1 MRSPARIKNEPNIRQ
16 PRTGATAPARAG
28 VAPRARRGSALVIVI
43 GTLALISVFAAIY
56 ISVGQS
62 DRQSAATVRTRTD
75 LSEITGAYADHAARV
90 IGADRLDTIM
100 QPVDSGRQ
108 FQVPRRVTTDAPY
121 TDWAMRSETD
131 ELWRLFNPPGGNR
144 YARPRNQAGDDP
156 RVPSD
161 PWLASLRPTYL
172 GDPNIRPFSNNDPA
186 KYYLDNRDWY
196 QISNFAPDGRFVN
209 LFNLRPESAFSTGG
223 TAFGGFESEPGYGV
237 SIDSKGRRVRRLSEG
252 LSLYTK
258 LIPGDPNSP
267 IQSYN
272 PDPAGDGVPS
282 LRGYLWFPGASQPV
296 LPIDFT
302 GNFTPADY
310 RNTPAIFSMYQRY
323 AFLPADQPFV
333 TYNRFGQVSSWADP
347 DYPPYQWAD
356 ADGEGMMD
364 SRWIELTAA
373 RTPVPSGR
381 ARDDIQRFYDD
392 SEYRVFAAIRAVDL
406 SGMVNVNTAIDGLTP
421 PTVDFPLGLTPAE
434 VDLRRLLTQQDS
446 ASEYRGDP
454 ASTLPLSYRYI
465 HQPYNIQGTGT
476 QPALRIESDYRVHQH
491 IIDPGTGLL
500 NPDTSG
506 MLVGR
511 YAASAVRRGMER
523 HSTLSPQYRGF
534 GSVAPDMNDPF
545 LLQEGSSLQRVSNDP
560 TTLFNFYAGGRA
572 ASYFRVGRVDPSRI
586 GLAGLSP
593 YADDADDNLAATT
606 FFDSAPYETLPYALY
621 GVSDLAE
628 LLTYH
633 GINDPEV
640 TSRLEAN
647 MQGRFDGPNGESRLS
662 PLLSTRPLDLDRYK
676 HGQVRVPPA
685 DTNPNRPRQ
694 INGQI
699 AEDSMALFELSPRAL
714 LTSLSGAV
722 PLRPMGVAGGTI
734 QSQGA
739 LATNIQPAG
748 LASLSTR
755 EAAVT
760 LADLAEGSDSRP
772 AFDVFYSALAGEL
785 ELFRQKRSI
794 GQDGPPPGVINQ
806 IWQPDLFQSRAL
818 PYATTFYAHRGPE
831 LAMRI
836 AAHAGVN
843 LKDMYDSDNTPSI
856 GSLVLDNQFG
866 DSSAYSNLLSAVT
879 GPNATNFNLT
889 APNGLL
895 GVYYPGLIGSGRF
908 DIDGPRAAQTPNPL
922 PDDQRVLPEAR
933 LPAGRQAVNVV
944 GVEPTPVITEVASFY
959 VYSDV
964 SKDAGGD
971 DDHSPAPIQR
981 PGGPVFLTAEEVTI
995 DTRLRAANQNSDL
1008 LAAVFAVQLHNPFD
1022 TPISLGG
1029 SAGPNGIMWRK
1040 NDSGNH
1046 FNPQNNLEFNYYI
1059 EYNGYFFKLG
1069 EFWEFTPQAS
1079 LPSGFG
1085 ASQTAIYNAG
1095 GTLPPENARLD
1106 STHPEFQYRNVSL
1119 APGQTR
1125 VFYATFHPRFEGHDY
1140 NDASGLEHYWV
1151 RNMQAY
1157 GSLPNSFT
1165 DLSNF
1170 DPDGDGRADGND
1182 GRGWTGPAQ
1191 EWIERQLAVLTD
1203 TGAGTLLRASRIHP
1217 FDPTTG
1223 ELVDPATGTTGTN
1236 PVFHNLIG
1244 TAGSLA
1250 SLPGRTPD
1258 NTQVRLWRKY
1268 AEPNYEEAT
1277 DGTISNFPNGTRR
1290 NIVQNDILVDR
1301 LYLSQPS
1308 EGVNYLDV
1316 ALDEIQDQKITGT
1329 VSFPEDYAIVL
1340 NPCGSTALNIRND
1353 NSGLSITRWATVRRR
1368 DRPSSL
1374 TDETANG
1381 RVLPWMIQSRLD
1393 PASTWIR
1400 STNKA
1405 GRPGAVSD
1413 AFGESLTWDLFYELC
1428 SPGDN
1433 PSRPDTP
1440 LRQFGGSDSR
1450 SYDIAYS
1457 PAELYSDALV
1467 RRGSRVA
1474 TIGNTPFNKRDP
1486 ALLGNS
1492 GDRFPTRSLG
1502 NNRLSA
1508 AAHELFASN
1517 SPLKPEI
1524 YIGKT
1529 LDSARI
1535 GEALLA
1541 LGTGPTWA
1549 PTVRPL
1555 NDFTFEDR
1563 EWMTLTESFAAA
1575 LGYERFDFTDP
1586 LEISAANAVWHDA
1599 ARDITGSTQGEYV
1612 LDNLRLRLDD
1622 YVGFLNI
1629 RSAGEIGPNEKP
1641 VFTNNPADPANT
1653 DYRRGTGVPMAL
1665 TVIDHLRPFGMLG
1678 LPGDASPSSLSL
1690 EAKKEL
1696 SLTRP
1701 IMGLVNVQTA
1711 PLKVLRLLPGLTPSP
1726 EFYRPSES
1734 SSGTSARRPEWW
1746 GVTGGLADSAGAAE
1760 LQPGDP
1766 RTNPDI
1772 AAGIAAYRDR
1782 TAATPRA
1789 RSTNPALE
1797 PLNYQ
1802 PDLNLNAGWFA
1813 QNMRAEIINTTFPVD
1828 RSGISGIPGIRSAPM
1843 FASLGELLAV
1853 AVKEPVPGST
1863 DPLASNRRHLTM
1875 QAYYGDGNS
1884 LGIEGTGRDTVT
1896 IDPSVSRDG
1905 KVGVTEDDYAERL
1918 AVAAGVF
1925 NTTSVRSD
1933 YFAVWMVLQGF
1944 RESDVSRLRPED
1956 PLVPSFKKRYLMVID
1971 RSNVIEPED
1980 TPRIVLFKELPL

>member
-1 MRSPARIKNEPNIRQ
+1 MRSPARIKNEPTIRQ
-16 PRTGATAPARAG
+16 PRAGATAPARAG

-121 TDWAMRSETD
+121 TDWILQSATD
-131 ELWRLFNPPGGNR
+131 ELSSWRIFVPPGGNR
-144 YARPRNQAGDDP
+144 FAVSLNELNRYRFGYDP

-161 PWLASLRPTYL
+161 PWLASNRPTYL
-172 GDPNIRPFSNNDPA
+172 GEPVSRPFSLDDPT
-186 KYYLDNRDWY
+186 KFYLDNRDWY

-209 LFNLRPESAFSTGG
+209 LANLRSNFA
-223 TAFGGFESEPGYGV
+223 AEPGWTQG
-237 SIDSKGRRVRRLSEG
+237 RLSNG
-252 LSLYTK
+252 LTLYKK
-258 LIPGDPNSP
+258 LRRDDPASP
-267 IQSYN
+267 IQSF
-272 PDPAGDGVPS
+272 DPTATGEIWLPGLTEPRVP
-282 LRGYLWFPGASQPV
+282 AV
-296 LPIDFT
+296 LT
-302 GNFTPADY
+302 LALPADY
-310 RNTPAIFSMYQRY
+310 SNTPAVFTMYQRF
-323 AFLPADQPFV
+323 AFLPADQHFV
-333 TYNRFGQVSSWADP
+333 TYNRFGGVSSWADP

-356 ADGEGMMD
+356 ADGDGMFD
-364 SRWIELTAA
+364 SRWFELTSA
-373 RTPVPSGR
+373 RDLAQDTNNGP
-381 ARDDIQRFYDD
+381 RDDIQRFYDD

-908 DIDGPRAAQTPNPL
+908 DIDSPRAAQTPNPL

-944 GVEPTPVITEVASFY
+944 GVEPTPVITEVSSFY
-959 VYSDV
+959 VYMDASQ
-964 SKDAGGD
+964 SAGGD
-971 DDHSPAPIQR
+971 DDASPAPNPAPGR
-981 PGGPVFLTAEEVTI
+981 PIPLTAKAVTI
-995 DTRLRAANQNSDL
+995 NGSLSQGNSDL
-1008 LAAVFAVQLHNPFD
+1008 LAAVLAVQLHNPFD
-1022 TPISLGG
+1022 TAIPLGG
-1029 SAGPNGIMWRK
+1029 NSGPNGIMWRK
-1040 NDSGNH
+1040 DEFGNR
-1046 FNPQNNLEFNYYI
+1046 FDPQNNLEFDYYI

-1085 ASQTAIYNAG
+1085 ASQTAITTAG
-1095 GTLPPENARLD
+1095 GSLPPEDARLD
-1106 STHPEFQYRNVSL
+1106 SSYPEFQYRNVSL
-1119 APGQTR
+1119 APGETR
-1125 VFYATFHPRFEGHDY
+1125 VFYATFHPRFEGD
-1140 NDASGLEHYWV
+1140 NFGNPAGLEYTWV
-1151 RNMQAY
+1151 RNLQAFG
-1157 GSLPNSFT
+1157 GSLPAEFT
-1165 DLSNF
+1165 DTATYDL
-1170 DPDGDGRADGND
+1170 DGDGRADGFDN
-1182 GRGWTGPAQ
+1182 RGWTGPAQ
-1191 EWIERQLAVLTD
+1191 EWIERQLGVLQDSSSSTIR
-1203 TGAGTLLRASRIHP
+1203 RAARIHP

-1223 ELVDPATGTTGTN
+1223 ELVDPASGTTGSN
-1236 PVFHNLIG
+1236 PIFHDLIS

-1250 SLPGRTPD
+1250 SLPGRTAD

-1268 AEPNYEEAT
+1268 TDPNYEEAS
-1277 DGTISNFPNGTRR
+1277 GQTITNFPNATRR

-1301 LYLSQPS
+1301 QYLVLPS
-1308 EGVNYLDV
+1308 ETGTNYLDV
-1316 ALDEIQDQKITGT
+1316 ALPQANQEIDGT
-1329 VSFPEDYAIVL
+1329 VSFPENYLIVADPCNSNAINV
-1340 NPCGSTALNIRND
+1340 RND
-1353 NSGLSITRWATVRRR
+1353 NTGLSVTRWATVRRR
-1368 DRPSSL
+1368 DRVSSL
-1374 TDETANG
+1374 GDETANG

-1393 PASTWIR
+1393 RDSTWIR
-1400 STNKA
+1400 SNNKDGHPDA
-1405 GRPGAVSD
+1405 ATEAFSD
-1413 AFGESLTWDLFYELC
+1413 SLTWDLFFELC
-1428 SPGDN
+1428 NATDN
-1433 PSRPDTP
+1433 PSRPASP
-1440 LRQFGGSDSR
+1440 VVPFGVTDSR
-1450 SYDIAYS
+1450 RYDIAYS
-1457 PAELYSDALV
+1457 PTDLYNDALA

-1746 GVTGGLADSAGAAE
+1746 GATGGLADSAGAAE

-1813 QNMRAEIINTTFPVD
+1813 QNMRAEIINTSFPVD

-1853 AVKEPVPGST
+1853 AVKEPVPGFT